1 MIEGLPERVIT
12 YSKFMDTETH
22 QPIGEH
28 MQQVFIQLPA
38 FNKKEEECVSFIDQW
53 LYNLINMRDMET
65 MAFTSHQDVFNRLAK
80 VANLATLSPAD
91 REQYDY
97 DLKKARDYRAELKYA
112 VRKTWAEAEIETKK
126 EDALNFL
133 RLGASPEFVAQGT
146 KLPLEEVLALAKNL
160 K

>member
-80 VANLATLSPAD
+80 MANLATLSPAA
-91 REQYDY
+91 REQYEY

-112 VRKTWAEAEIETKK
+112 VRTTRADTKREI
-126 EDALNFL
+126 ALNLL
-133 RLGASPEFVAQGT
+133 RLGSTPEFVAQGINM
-146 KLPLEEVLALAKNL
+146 PLEEVVALAKTL